1 MSFELFA
8 SEFLEIRSRIFLSR
22 ANFFPFLCSKRCHFL
37 SQEALS
43 SVNLHCNIWA
53 VAPRKKVS
61 SKKLAGWAFPSFCL
75 ELNTFPQKIQ
85 KELKKFW
92 QNFNLLKFPERVF
105 QFFVTCQW
113 LCNAVHCL
121 FYVMLFIACSIKNNL
136 IEMFCFRTFGTIRK
150 PNKMAAIL
158 LKKLNIYVQTM
169 MLTIRNPNHSETE
182 HCVRISNVIRKPNH
196 SPMEHLS
203 TIRNPNVFGIRAP
216 TVQL

>member
-1 MSFELFA
+1 MQA
-8 SEFLEIRSRIFLSR
+8 
-22 ANFFPFLCSKRCHFL
+22 
-37 SQEALS
+37 
-43 SVNLHCNIWA
+43 
-53 VAPRKKVS
+53 
-61 SKKLAGWAFPSFCL
+61 FCL

-158 LKKLNIYVQTM
+158 FRFRTFGTIRKPNKMAAILLKKLNIYVQTM

-216 TVQL
+216 TVFKWWKQVHFLNFFGPF